1 MIFYNE
7 TIFIIGLILIII
19 AVIGNQRLEIRD
31 LTIGE
36 LDNTKRVVIGIIGVS
51 VLILSIWPQVGIS
64 IPSNGDVVNSVSTP
78 TPQPTK
84 TPILF
89 NVKITSPNE
98 NGNVSTNTIVEGT
111 VSRALND
118 KEYLWILVSD
128 DFSNWWPQ
136 EDAIRPSKHTLEWSG
151 SARIGG
157 GEGDIGKNFRIA
169 VIIVNDMLNSRIS
182 EWQKECK
189 EKQDWPPVT
198 RDCIENYVIQEK
210 TVDEV
215 TVVLTEW
222 TESPILSPIPKKI
235 FSVSDAFYPSGW
247 MGDWEDITFDD
258 AFTDKP
264 YSEPTCTKITYSI
277 AQSHGEGWAGIYWQY
292 PYNNWGDDPDG
303 RDLTGT
309 TKLTFWV
316 RGENGGEK
324 AEFKVGGITGEYP
337 DSIQPSV
344 STGVIVMSDE
354 WQQHIIDLTDKDLSH
369 VIGAFLWVTTKTENP
384 DGCTIYL
391 DDVRFE

>member
-1 MIFYNE
+1 
-7 TIFIIGLILIII
+7 
-19 AVIGNQRLEIRD
+19 
-31 LTIGE
+31 
-36 LDNTKRVVIGIIGVS
+36 
-51 VLILSIWPQVGIS
+51 
-64 IPSNGDVVNSVSTP
+64 
-78 TPQPTK
+78 
-84 TPILF
+84 
-89 NVKITSPNE
+89 
-98 NGNVSTNTIVEGT
+98 
-111 VSRALND
+111 
-118 KEYLWILVSD
+118 
-128 DFSNWWPQ
+128 
-136 EDAIRPSKHTLEWSG
+136 
-151 SARIGG
+151 
-157 GEGDIGKNFRIA
+157 
-169 VIIVNDMLNSRIS
+169 
-182 EWQKECK
+182 
-189 EKQDWPPVT
+189 
-198 RDCIENYVIQEK
+198 
-210 TVDEV
+210 
-215 TVVLTEW
+215 
-222 TESPILSPIPKKI
+222 
-235 FSVSDAFYPSGW
+235 